1 MSGQM
6 LYLWDATDHGVPKNM
21 DEVFK
26 TFNQLVEKPQR
37 PSSAILAFAQRIQDL
52 ARFHQVFDE
61 ATKRLYHNLVA
72 QFKQHQYALHS
83 LELPYA
89 NYLPLLKALG
99 QTAAAFN
106 LVIYDDQLGA
116 AYLPSKKALPDDRA
130 IYWLMEEDYFGDKVF
145 KNLNEFKDYAQPL
158 MHELMARYGFNFT
171 QIPTKEKPVYT
182 KQLEYGLQYISVGYK
197 QDKEG
202 DYELDGMLYV
212 HVPVVEDIYGKFD
225 LARRVDSTTVSMQL
239 LHALY
244 PPPPSEFLREDDSK
258 LKLRTKEDITTRLQW
273 FEDGFLKTL
282 AIAENIK
289 GLDRLLN
296 GDVNERF
303 KEAMQGRGVYAPR
316 CLITARLANNPH
328 FEELA
333 VSLANPRSPGANRT
347 SLPIEWPKLV
357 KYLRE
362 EVQPLV

>member
-1 MSGQM
+1 
-6 LYLWDATDHGVPKNM
+6 M

-26 TFNQLVEKPQR
+26 TFNELVEKPER

-61 ATKRLYHNLVA
+61 PTKQLYHNLVA

-99 QTAAAFN
+99 STAAAFN

-158 MHELMARYGFNFT
+158 MHELMARYGLSYELLT
-171 QIPTKEKPVYT
+171 PTSTKPMYIKKT
-182 KQLEYGLQYISVGYK
+182 TYGIQYISVGYT

-202 DYELDGMLYV
+202 DYGLNGCLYIDI
-212 HVPVVEDIYGKFD
+212 PMVEDIYNRFEFFKEKN
-225 LARRVDSTTVSMQL
+225 ANSVEML
-239 LHALY
+239 LLDDLY
-244 PPPPSEFLREDDSK
+244 PPPPSEFLREDGSK
-258 LKLRTKEDITTRLQW
+258 LKLKTKEDIATRLQW
-273 FEDGFLKTL
+273 IEDGFLKAL

-289 GLDRLLN
+289 GLDRLLS
-296 GDVNERF
+296 GDFNPRF
-303 KEAMQGRGVYAPR
+303 KEKSQNRGVYTPR
-316 CLITARLANNPH
+316 CLIVARLANSPH

-333 VSLANPRSPGANRT
+333 VSLAKPLWPGANRA

-362 EVQPLV
+362 EVKPLV